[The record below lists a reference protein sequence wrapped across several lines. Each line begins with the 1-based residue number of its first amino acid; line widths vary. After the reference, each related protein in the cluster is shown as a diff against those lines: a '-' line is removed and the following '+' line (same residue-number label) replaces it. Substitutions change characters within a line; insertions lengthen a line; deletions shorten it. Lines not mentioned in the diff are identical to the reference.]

1 MGFNSGFKGLN
12 IYIIKISSVKCNLM
26 FIYLIKCMHAR
37 KVSRGKQVSVAN
49 GKNEIIK
56 FATLINCITHIVQYQ
71 KQILQIYKYKII
83 SLT

>member
-1 MGFNSGFKGLN
+1 
-12 IYIIKISSVKCNLM
+12 
-26 FIYLIKCMHAR
+26 MHAR
-37 KVSRGKQVSVAN
+37 KVNRGKQVCVAD

-71 KQILQIYKYKII
+71 KQILQKHKII

>member
-1 MGFNSGFKGLN
+1 
-12 IYIIKISSVKCNLM
+12 M

-37 KVSRGKQVSVAN
+37 KVSRRKQVCVAD

-56 FATLINCITHIVQYQ
+56 FAILINCITHIVQYQ
-71 KQILQIYKYKII
+71 RQILQKHKHKII